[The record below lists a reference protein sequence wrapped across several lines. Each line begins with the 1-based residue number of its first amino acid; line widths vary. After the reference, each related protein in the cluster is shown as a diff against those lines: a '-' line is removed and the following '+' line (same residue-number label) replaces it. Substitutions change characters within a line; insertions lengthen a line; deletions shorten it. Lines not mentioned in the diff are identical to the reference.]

1 MSRLSGLTAKATWN
15 PGSVTTTVVATTVSV
30 PGAKVGDFAFA
41 SLDALTDA
49 FADDLIVS
57 AVVSSANT
65 VTVSLLGD
73 ATGADLASGNVRVL
87 VVPFEA
93 FIDVA

>member
-1 MSRLSGLTAKATWN
+1 MSRMSGMQAEATWD
-15 PGSVTTTVVATTVSV
+15 PGSVTTTIVATTVTV

-49 FADDLIVS
+49 FADDLVVS
-57 AVVSSANT
+57 AVVSSADT

-73 ATGADLASGNVRVL
+73 ATGADLASGTVRVK
-87 VVPFEA
+87 VVPYDA
-93 FIDVA
+93 I

>member
-1 MSRLSGLTAKATWN
+1 MSRLSGKSAKATWN
-15 PGSVTTTVVATTVSV
+15 PASVTTTVVATTVTV
-30 PGAKVGDFAFA
+30 PGAKVGDFAFC

-49 FADDLIVS
+49 LADDLIVS

-87 VVPFEA
+87 VVPFEDFYDEA
-93 FIDVA
+93 